1 MEFFSDLSLVVRESF
16 VFFGDVASVFFSP
29 FFVCVFSV
37 VFVLLFLK
45 HSLFNLLKTLV
56 LVEIVLL
63 GLSLGF
69 VVLSTFLSTVFGN
82 IFALFILALAGCE
95 SALGL
100 SLLILFFRNR
110 GMSATFE
117 KLSTLKG

>member
-1 MEFFSDLSLVVRESF
+1 M
-16 VFFGDVASVFFSP
+16 
-29 FFVCVFSV
+29 
-37 VFVLLFLK
+37 FVLLFLK
-45 HSLFNLLKTLV
+45 HSVFNLLKTLV
-56 LVEIVLL
+56 LVEVVLL

-69 VVLSTFLSTVFGN
+69 VVLSTFLSTVLGN
-82 IFALFILALAGCE
+82 VFALFILALAGCE

>member
-16 VFFGDVASVFFSP
+16 VFFSDVASVFFSP

>member
-1 MEFFSDLSLVVRESF
+1 MLEFLFIVSNLFLVFCSPFFSF
-16 VFFGDVASVFFSP
+16 VFSTIFVIACLNKSVS
-29 FFVCVFSV
+29 
-37 VFVLLFLK
+37 
-45 HSLFNLLKTLV
+45 NLIKTLV
-56 LVEIVLL
+56 LVEVILL
-63 GLSLGF
+63 GLSFGF
-69 VVLSTFLSTVFGN
+69 TILSIYLSSVAGH

-117 KLSTLKG
+117 QLSTLKG

>member
-1 MEFFSDLSLVVRESF
+1 MCIFSII
-16 VFFGDVASVFFSP
+16 
-29 FFVCVFSV
+29 
-37 VFVLLFLK
+37 FVLLFLNY
-45 HSLFNLLKTLV
+45 SVLNLLKTLV
-56 LVEIVLL
+56 LIEVILL

-69 VVLSTFLSTVFGN
+69 VILSTFLSTFSGY

>member
-1 MEFFSDLSLVVRESF
+1 MGSLFILSLVQDVI
-16 VFFGDVASVFFSP
+16 FFFSDVASVFFSP
-29 FFVCVFSV
+29 FFVCIFSV

-45 HSLFNLLKTLV
+45 HSVFNLLKTLV
-56 LVEIVLL
+56 LVEVVLL

-69 VVLSTFLSTVFGN
+69 VVLSTFLSTVLGN
-82 IFALFILALAGCE
+82 VFALFILALAGCE

>member
-1 MEFFSDLSLVVRESF
+1 MQIIFEFFNNCFEFFSN
-16 VFFGDVASVFFSP
+16 VALVFFSP
-29 FFVCVFSV
+29 FFVSVFLI

-45 HSLFNLLKTLV
+45 YSVSNLLKTLV
-56 LVEIVLL
+56 LVEVILL

-69 VVLSTFLSTVFGN
+69 VILSIFLSSFSGY
-82 IFALFILALAGCE
+82 IFALFVLALAGCE

-110 GMSATFE
+110 GMNSTFE

>member
-1 MEFFSDLSLVVRESF
+1 VHFEQL
-16 VFFGDVASVFFSP
+16 VFFLIDGCFDLIRSVALVFFSP
-29 FFVCVFSV
+29 FFMCIFSII
-37 VFVLLFLK
+37 FVLLFLNY
-45 HSLFNLLKTLV
+45 SVLNLLKTLV
-56 LVEIVLL
+56 LIEVILL

-69 VVLSTFLSTVFGN
+69 VILSTFLSTFSGY